1 MIKNVD
7 KFEWSKFLQPY
18 ELAVE
23 GFILK
28 FEGIKR
34 QYQLLG
40 TYCPIEIVSGRV
52 KSVDSILDKA
62 RRMQVPFEYID
73 ERLYDIGG
81 VRITCKYINDVYDI
95 ADLIK
100 ARKDIKVLEIRDY
113 IKNVKP
119 SGYRSLHILAEYNVE
134 TINGQMP
141 VILEFQIRTHAM
153 HFWASIEHSLKYKY
167 RKQIP
172 AELKERLY
180 LASVAGSQLDKE
192 MSAIHE
198 LINELDSKNPT
209 DTENHDPLEEE
220 ITMNKLKRWYFYF
233 N

>member
-1 MIKNVD
+1 MIKNIE
-7 KFEWSKFLQPY
+7 KFEWDLFLQPY

-28 FEGIKR
+28 FEGIKK
-34 QYQLLG
+34 QYQLEG

-52 KSVDSILDKA
+52 KSIDSILDKA

-81 VRITCKYINDVYDI
+81 VRITCKYIEDVYVI

-100 ARKDIKVLEIRDY
+100 ARKDVKILEVRDY

-119 SGYRSLHILAEYNVE
+119 SGYRSLHVLAEYNVE
-134 TINGQMP
+134 TVHGQVP

-172 AELKERLY
+172 LELKERLY
-180 LASVAGSQLDKE
+180 LASVAGANLDKE
-192 MSAIHE
+192 MSAIHN
-198 LINELDSKNPT
+198 LINEIDSKSNGET
-209 DTENHDPLEEE
+209 VINDPLEQE
-220 ITMNKLKRWYFYF
+220 ITMNKLKRW
-233 N
+233 